1 MTRLE
6 TYCRGVAE
14 KKGMGHLLALEA
26 LRNYLRDS
34 TSVRIITE
42 MNLLD
47 NYEYLRAMQEA
58 GVPKSIWNEYV
69 EKLKEKF

>member
-14 KKGMGHLLALEA
+14 SRGMHHFATLEA
-26 LRNYLRDS
+26 LRAYLKTTDPKRLID
-34 TSVRIITE
+34 E

-47 NYEYLRAMQEA
+47 KHEYLRAMQEA

-69 EKLKEKF
+69 EKLKEVF

>member
-6 TYCRGVAE
+6 TYCRRVVETRGIGHIVAL
-14 KKGMGHLLALEA
+14 GA
-26 LRNYLRDS
+26 LRAQIKFTDPK
-34 TSVRIITE
+34 IIINE

-47 NYEYLRAMQEA
+47 KHEYLRAMQEA

-69 EKLKEKF
+69 EKLKEVF

>member
-6 TYCRGVAE
+6 TYCRVVVE
-14 KKGMGHLLALEA
+14 SRGMGHILHLGM
-26 LRNYLRDS
+26 LRKYLKTTDPKRL
-34 TSVRIITE
+34 VEE

-47 NYEYLRAMQEA
+47 KHEYLRAMQEA